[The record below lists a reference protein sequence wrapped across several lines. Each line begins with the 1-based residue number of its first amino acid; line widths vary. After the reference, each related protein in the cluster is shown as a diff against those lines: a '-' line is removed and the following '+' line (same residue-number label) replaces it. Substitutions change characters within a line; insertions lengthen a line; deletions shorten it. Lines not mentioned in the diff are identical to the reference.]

1 MCRVIDTIHASKKN
15 SNNFQK
21 LLEEW
26 KTYLIQNLM
35 VSKNDPK
42 LKFINNKYMLIFL
55 LNIVCPD
62 IEIKEI
68 SCYHFVFTFF
78 TNILTSNDE
87 DLMVG
92 ELFVHLNLKQIF
104 FISSIFYILSFI
116 LFVDVIGH
124 MIEKND
130 IKEIEKSGNK
140 KIIEIMLHDL

>member
-1 MCRVIDTIHASKKN
+1 
-15 SNNFQK
+15 
-21 LLEEW
+21 
-26 KTYLIQNLM
+26 
-35 VSKNDPK
+35 
-42 LKFINNKYMLIFL
+42 MLIFL

-130 IKEIEKSGNK
+130 IKEIGKNGK
-140 KIIEIMLHDL
+140 KNIH